1 MNNRIAFFDIISMAL
16 ILALTFIFINTLCN
30 HTPAAY
36 AMSEAPAP
44 IGMVEILGSEVEVEF
59 IPDANVEIVDAE
71 IEITFLKQQ

>member
-1 MNNRIAFFDIISMAL
+1 MNNRIAFFDIISMTL
-16 ILALTFIFINTLCN
+16 IAALTFIFINTLCN